1 MHMSG
6 RDVCK
11 DVEDRQCIQPRSH
24 SRTQHGVSLS
34 CTCLAIC
41 KAGGLTSTDTHTE
54 QTNIAREQRS
64 VESQSQKS
72 IFPAS
77 KLPRLELSVYEWKRW
92 WVNANLPIEHVL
104 YQRICCAPVH
114 LHVGALLSKNL
125 VKVEPVLQ

>member
-92 WVNANLPIEHVL
+92 WSMLTYPLSMCCTRGYAVL
-104 YQRICCAPVH
+104 RYTST
-114 LHVGALLSKNL
+114 LELSSPKTWS
-125 VKVEPVLQ
+125 K